1 MTPQQRKQQF
11 INRGESVRAW
21 AEDNGF
27 DPKKDLAAVYRVLN
41 GHSPARRGQHHEIA
55 VKLGI
60 KRNPG
65 NIAARRVAP
74 PINQR
79 HFHT

>member
-41 GHSPARRGQHHEIA
+41 GQSPARRGKHHEIYVGDPMRSA
-55 VKLGI
+55 PEKLKTI
-60 KRNPG
+60 L
-65 NIAARRVAP
+65 
-74 PINQR
+74 R
-79 HFHT
+79 HPVEKIDVSPS